1 MTFLL
6 SSDNVMNYTEFFKCQ
21 SILFSWS
28 LKCIAPFLCV
38 FGLADTLVR
47 IITSVLKREI
57 SIESSL
63 LFLPYFVLASSNEL
77 GSIPLLLSL
86 EEFI

>member
-1 MTFLL
+1 MTSLL
-6 SSDNVMNYTEFFKCQ
+6 SSDNVMNYIEFLKCQ
-21 SILFSWS
+21 SNLYSWS
-28 LKCIAPFLCV
+28 LKCIAPFLYV
-38 FGLADTLVR
+38 FGLADTLR

-63 LFLPYFVLASSNEL
+63 LCLSYFVLASSNEL
-77 GSIPLLLSL
+77 RSIPLLLSL